1 LEQCGSNALAES
13 KETPMSTSRR
23 DLIKTLAA
31 LPLVRFPG
39 VDPELILYNGLVDTV
54 RPENPQA
61 TAIAVRDGRIL
72 AVGADREV
80 LALAG
85 RHTRRSDLARRRVL
99 PGFNDAHAHPWWG
112 GLDQLKKVAC
122 DKTSIDQILAALRA
136 RAAETPPGQW
146 VQGFLYD
153 DGKTP
158 RPLTRADLDA
168 AVPDHPV
175 IVTHRGGHT
184 AYVNSLALTQA
195 GATATTPD
203 PPGGRFEHGADGQ
216 LNGRV
221 ADQAMLAVVE
231 KIPKDLTREDH
242 QRAVALISKLYAS
255 YGVTSACEA
264 DTTPD
269 GLQGYQDAR
278 DSGELLYRAYC
289 LMDVAY
295 LDRYIAAG
303 LHTGFGDSMVRIGG
317 IKQYADGSISERT
330 AWLAEPYIGI
340 ENYFGVESGTRESLY
355 ANSRKAWLAGFQLA
369 THANGERA
377 IDRMLGVYEQLLR
390 ETPRRDPRFRLEHCT
405 VVTPEL
411 IARMR
416 AVGAIPIP
424 FAGYVNF
431 HGDVMH
437 FYGDERTKRM
447 FAYRSFID
455 AGLRPPAA
463 SDYTASPPSPMLW
476 LYSMTTRRDPT
487 GHVWGETQRITLPE
501 AVRSAT
507 LDGAYASFEEHDKGT
522 IESGKLA
529 DLVVLKEDPFALGA
543 EHWQGIK
550 VERTMLGGRWVY
562 ES

>member
-1 LEQCGSNALAES
+1 MPLAS
-13 KETPMSTSRR
+13 LGR
-23 DLIKTLAA
+23 AA
-31 LPLVRFPG
+31 PDVILFNGRVYTVQPG
-39 VDPELILYNGLVDTV
+39 
-54 RPENPQA
+54 NPHA
-61 TAIAVRDGRIL
+61 TAIAIRDGRIL
-72 AVGADREV
+72 AVGADREI

-85 RHTRRSDLARRRVL
+85 KQTRRVDLARRRVL
-99 PGFNDAHAHPWWG
+99 PGFNDAHAHPWLG
-112 GLDQLKKVAC
+112 GVAQIKNVAC
-122 DKTSIDQILAALRA
+122 DKTSIEEILTALRA

-146 VQGFLYD
+146 VRGYLYD

-158 RPLTRADLDA
+158 RPLARADLDA
-168 AVPDHPV
+168 AVPDHPA

-184 AYVNSLALTQA
+184 GYANSLALAQA
-195 GATATTPD
+195 GATAATPD
-203 PPGGRFEHGADGQ
+203 PPGGRFDHGADGE

-221 ADQAMLAVVE
+221 ADKAMEAVLD
-231 KIPKDLTREDH
+231 KIPDTLTREDH
-242 QRAVALISKLYAS
+242 RRGVALISKLYAS

-264 DTTPD
+264 DTTAD

-278 DSGELLYRAYC
+278 DSGELRYRAYC
-289 LMDVAY
+289 LMDVGY

-303 LHTGFGDSMVRIGG
+303 VHTGFGDSMVRIGG

-330 AWLAEPYIGI
+330 AWLAEPYVGI
-340 ENYFGVESGTRESLY
+340 PNYFGVESGTRESLY
-355 ANSRKAWLAGFQLA
+355 ENSRKAWLAGFQLA

-377 IDRMLGVYEQLLR
+377 IDRMLGVYEQLSKEL
-390 ETPRRDPRFRLEHCT
+390 PRRDPRFRLEHCT

-411 IARMR
+411 VARMR

-437 FYGDERTKRM
+437 FYGDDRTNRM
-447 FAYRSFID
+447 FAYRWFID
-455 AGLRPPAA
+455 AGLRPPTA

-487 GHVWGETQRITLPE
+487 GHVWGESQRITLPE
-501 AVRSAT
+501 AIRSAT
-507 LDGAYASFEEHDKGT
+507 LDGAYASFEEQDKGT
-522 IESGKLA
+522 IEPGKLA
-529 DLVVLKEDPFALGA
+529 DLVILKDDPFAVPA
-543 EHWQGIK
+543 HDWQGIK

>member
-1 LEQCGSNALAES
+1 
-13 KETPMSTSRR
+13 MSTRR
-23 DLIKTLAA
+23 DVIKTLAA
-31 LPLVRFPG
+31 LPLMRYPG
-39 VDPELILYNGLVDTV
+39 ADPDLILYNGLVYTV
-54 RPENPQA
+54 QPEYPAA
-61 TAIAVRDGRIL
+61 TAIAIRDGRIL
-72 AVGADREV
+72 AVGADRAI

-85 RHTRRSDLARRRVL
+85 GKTRRIDLARRRVV
-99 PGFNDAHAHPWWG
+99 PGFNDAHAHPWAG

-122 DKTSIDQILAALRA
+122 DKTSIEEILAALRT
-136 RAAETPPGQW
+136 RAAETPTGHW
-146 VQGFLYD
+146 VQGYLYD

-168 AVPDHPV
+168 AVPDHPAV
-175 IVTHRGGHT
+175 VTHRGGHT
-184 AYVNSLALTQA
+184 AYVNSLALMQA
-195 GATATTPD
+195 GATAATPD
-203 PPGGRFEHGADGQ
+203 PPGGRFEHGEDGQ

-221 ADQAMLAVVE
+221 ADKAMDAVLD
-231 KIPKDLTREDH
+231 KIPDDLTRADH
-242 QRAVALISKLYAS
+242 QRGIAVISKLYAS
-255 YGVTSACEA
+255 HGVTSACEA
-264 DTTPD
+264 DATPD

-278 DSGELLYRAYC
+278 ESGELLYRAYC
-289 LMDVAY
+289 HMDVAY

-330 AWLAEPYIGI
+330 AWLAESYVGI
-340 ENYFGVESGTRESLY
+340 PNYFGVESGTRESLY
-355 ANSRKAWLAGFQLA
+355 ENSRKAWLAGFQLA

-437 FYGDERTKRM
+437 FYGDERMKRM

-455 AGLRPPAA
+455 AGLRPPTA

-476 LYSMTTRRDPT
+476 LYSMTTRRDPA
-487 GHVWGETQRITLPE
+487 GHVWGETQRISLPE
-501 AVRSAT
+501 ALRSAT
-507 LDGAYASFEEHDKGT
+507 LDGAYASFEERDKGS
-522 IESGKLA
+522 IEPGKLA
-529 DLVVLKEDPFALGA
+529 DLVVLEKDPFAVPA
-543 EHWQGIK
+543 EHWQDIK

>member
-1 LEQCGSNALAES
+1 MNTG
-13 KETPMSTSRR
+13 RR
-23 DLIKTLAA
+23 DMLKTLAA
-31 LPLVRFPG
+31 LPLMRLPG
-39 VDPELILYNGLVDTV
+39 ADPDLILYNGLVYTV
-54 RPENPQA
+54 HPENSQA
-61 TAIAVRDGRIL
+61 RAIAIRDGRIL
-72 AVGADREV
+72 AVGADRDV

-85 RHTRRSDLARRRVL
+85 KTTRRVDLARRRVL
-99 PGFNDAHAHPWWG
+99 PGFNDAHAHPWAG

-122 DKTSIDQILAALRA
+122 DKTSIDEILAALRE
-136 RAAETPPGQW
+136 RAVATPPGRW
-146 VQGFLYD
+146 VQGYLYD

-158 RPLTRADLDA
+158 RPLTRADLDT
-168 AVPDHPV
+168 AVPDHPA

-184 AYVNSLALTQA
+184 AYVNSLALTQV
-195 GATATTPD
+195 GATPTTPD

-221 ADQAMLAVVE
+221 ADKAMEAVLD
-231 KIPKDLTREDH
+231 KIPEELTRDDH
-242 QRAVALISKLYAS
+242 QRSIALISKLYAS

-264 DTTPD
+264 DATPD
-269 GLQGYQDAR
+269 GLRGYQDAR
-278 DSGELLYRAYC
+278 DSSELKFRAYC
-289 LMDVAY
+289 HMDVAY

-340 ENYFGVESGTRESLY
+340 PNYFGVESGTRESLY
-355 ANSRKAWLAGFQLA
+355 ESSRKAWLAGFQLA

-377 IDRMLGVYEQLLR
+377 IDRMLGVYEQLLD
-390 ETPRRDPRFRLEHCT
+390 EAPRRDPRFRLEHCT

-437 FYGDERTKRM
+437 FYGDERMKRM

-455 AGLRPPAA
+455 AGLRPPAS

-476 LYSMTTRRDPT
+476 LYSMTTRRDPA

-522 IESGKLA
+522 IEPGKLA
-529 DLVVLKEDPFALGA
+529 DLVVLKEDPFAVPA
-543 EHWQGIK
+543 EHWLDVK

>member
-1 LEQCGSNALAES
+1 
-13 KETPMSTSRR
+13 MSTNRR
-23 DLIKTLAA
+23 DVIKMLAA
-31 LPLVRFPG
+31 APLVSAAGTAP
-39 VDPELILYNGLVDTV
+39 DLILYNGLIYTV
-54 RPENPQA
+54 QPARPHA
-61 TAIAVRDGRIL
+61 SAVAIRDGRIV
-72 AVGADREV
+72 AVGDDREI

-85 RHTRRSDLARRRVL
+85 RNTQRTDLERRRVL
-99 PGFNDAHAHPWWG
+99 PGFIDAHAHPWLSG
-112 GLDQLKKVAC
+112 VEQLKKVAC
-122 DKTSIDQILAALRA
+122 DKSSIDEILALLRA
-136 RAAETPPGQW
+136 RAAQTPPGRW
-146 VQGFLYD
+146 VLGFLYD

-184 AYVNSLALTQA
+184 GYVNSLALQQ
-195 GATATTPD
+195 GGVTATTPN
-203 PPGGRFEHGADGQ
+203 PPGGRFEHGADGE

-221 ADQAMLAVVE
+221 ADSAMSIILA
-231 KIPKDLTREDH
+231 KIPDELTRDDH
-242 QRAVALISKLYAS
+242 RRGIALASKLYSS

-264 DTTPD
+264 DASPA

-278 DSGELLYRAYC
+278 ESGELTYRAYC
-289 LMDVAY
+289 HMDVDY

-303 LHTGFGDSMVRIGG
+303 LHSGFGDDMVRIGA

-330 AWLAEPYIGI
+330 AWLAEPYIDI
-340 ENYFGVESGTRESLY
+340 PDYYGVESGTRASLY
-355 ANSRKAWLAGFQLA
+355 ENSRKAWLAGFRLG

-377 IDRMLGVYEQLLR
+377 IERMLGIYEQLQR

-424 FAGYVNF
+424 FSGYVNF

-437 FYGDERTKRM
+437 FYGDERLQRM

-455 AGLRPPAA
+455 AGLRPPTS

-487 GHVWGETQRITLPE
+487 GHVWGANQRITLPE
-501 AVRSAT
+501 AVRAAT
-507 LDGAYASFEEHDKGT
+507 LDGAYASFEEHDKGS
-522 IESGKLA
+522 IEPGKAA
-529 DLVVLKEDPFALGA
+529 DFAVLQRDPFVEPA
-543 EHWQGIK
+543 EHWLDIK
-550 VERTMLGGRWVY
+550 VQRTMLGGRWVY

>member
-1 LEQCGSNALAES
+1 VRV
-13 KETPMSTSRR
+13 TRR
-23 DLIKTLAA
+23 HMIKTLAA
-31 LPLVRFPG
+31 LPLVHLSRP
-39 VDPELILYNGLVDTV
+39 DPDVILYNGSVYTV
-54 RPENPQA
+54 QPANPEA
-61 TAIAVRDGRIL
+61 TAVPIRDGRIL
-72 AVGADREV
+72 AVGGDREV

-85 RHTRRSDLARRRVL
+85 KNTRRIDLARRRVL
-99 PGFNDAHAHPWWG
+99 PGFNDAHAHPWGG

-122 DKTSIDQILAALRA
+122 DKSSIEEILAALRV
-136 RAAETPPGQW
+136 RAAATPPGHW

-153 DGKTP
+153 DGKTA
-158 RPLTRADLDA
+158 RPLVRADLDA

-184 AYVNSLALTQA
+184 AYVNSLAFSKA
-195 GATATTPD
+195 GVTGTTPD
-203 PPGGRFEHGADGQ
+203 PPGGRFEHGTDGQ

-221 ADQAMLAVVE
+221 ADKAMEAVLDKVPNE
-231 KIPKDLTREDH
+231 LTRDDH
-242 QRAVALISKLYAS
+242 RRAIALIAKLYAR

-264 DTTPD
+264 DATPD
-269 GLQGYQDAR
+269 ALQGYQDAR

-289 LMDVAY
+289 HMDVAY

-330 AWLAEPYIGI
+330 AWLAEAYIGI
-340 ENYFGVESGTRESLY
+340 PDYFGVESGSRDSLY
-355 ANSRKAWLAGFQLA
+355 LNSRKAWLAGFQLA

-377 IDRMLGVYEQLLR
+377 IDRMLGVYEQLLH
-390 ETPRRDPRFRLEHCT
+390 EAPRRDPRFRLEHCT
-405 VVTPEL
+405 VVTPKL

-416 AVGAIPIP
+416 ALGAIPIP
-424 FAGYVNF
+424 FAGYVHF

-437 FYGDERTKRM
+437 FYGDERLKRM

-455 AGLRPPAA
+455 AGLRPPTS

-487 GHVWGETQRITLPE
+487 GHVWGEGQRITLPE
-501 AVRSAT
+501 SIRCAT

-522 IESGKLA
+522 IEPGKLA
-529 DLVVLKEDPFALGA
+529 DLVVLKDDPFVQPA
-543 EHWQGIK
+543 ERWLDIL

>member
-1 LEQCGSNALAES
+1 LAG
-13 KETPMSTSRR
+13 KNSRR
-23 DLIKTLAA
+23 I
-31 LPLVRFPG
+31 
-39 VDPELILYNGLVDTV
+39 
-54 RPENPQA
+54 
-61 TAIAVRDGRIL
+61 
-72 AVGADREV
+72 
-80 LALAG
+80 
-85 RHTRRSDLARRRVL
+85 DLARRRVL
-99 PGFNDAHAHPWWG
+99 PGFTDAHAHPWAG

-122 DKTSIDQILAALRA
+122 DKTSIDEILAALRA
-136 RAAETPPGQW
+136 RAAATPQGHW

-184 AYVNSLALTQA
+184 AYVNSRALGLAGVTA
-195 GATATTPD
+195 ATPN

-221 ADQAMLAVVE
+221 ADKAMGAVLE
-231 KIPKDLTREDH
+231 KIPDELTRDDH
-242 QRAVALISKLYAS
+242 RRGIALISKLYAS

-278 DSGELLYRAYC
+278 ESGELLYRAYC
-289 LMDVAY
+289 HMDVAY

-340 ENYFGVESGTRESLY
+340 DNYFGVESGTRESLY
-355 ANSRKAWLAGFQLA
+355 ENSRKAWQAGFQLC

-377 IDRMLGVYEQLLR
+377 IDRMLGVYEQLQR
-390 ETPRRDPRFRLEHCT
+390 EAPRRDPRFRLEHCT

-411 IARMR
+411 VARMR

-437 FYGDERTKRM
+437 FYGDERLQRM

-455 AGLRPPAA
+455 AGLRPPTA
-463 SDYTASPPSPMLW
+463 SDYTASPPAPMLW
-476 LYSMTTRRDPT
+476 LYSMTTRRDPS
-487 GHVWGETQRITLPE
+487 GHVWGATQRITLPE

-507 LDGAYASFEEHDKGT
+507 LDGAYASFEEHDKGS
-522 IESGKLA
+522 IEPGKLA
-529 DLVVLKEDPFALGA
+529 DLVVLQEDPFAVSA
-543 EHWQGIK
+543 EHWLDIK

>member
-1 LEQCGSNALAES
+1 MRTN
-13 KETPMSTSRR
+13 RR
-23 DLIKTLAA
+23 DVMKTLAA
-31 LPLVRFPG
+31 LPLMRLSAA
-39 VDPELILYNGLVDTV
+39 DPDVVLHNGLVYTV
-54 RPENPQA
+54 NPAAPEA
-61 TAIAVRDGRIL
+61 TAVAIRDGRIL

-85 RHTRRSDLARRRVL
+85 KNTRRVDLAHRRVL
-99 PGFNDAHAHPWWG
+99 PGFNDAHAHPWQG
-112 GLDQLKKVAC
+112 GVAQLKNVAC
-122 DKTSIDQILAALRA
+122 DKVSIDEILAALRA
-136 RAAETPPGQW
+136 RAAETPPGRW

-158 RPLTRADLDA
+158 RVLTRADLDA

-175 IVTHRGGHT
+175 IVAHRGGHT
-184 AYVNSLALTQA
+184 AYANSLAFARA
-195 GATATTPD
+195 GVTATTPD
-203 PPGGRFEHGADGQ
+203 PPGGRFEHAADGQ
-216 LNGRV
+216 LTGRV
-221 ADQAMLAVVE
+221 ADKAMEAVLG
-231 KIPKDLTREDH
+231 KIPDELTREDH
-242 QRAVALISKLYAS
+242 KRGIALISKLYAS
-255 YGVTSACEA
+255 HGVTSACEA
-264 DTTPD
+264 DAAPD

-278 DSGELLYRAYC
+278 DADELLYRAYC
-289 LMDVAY
+289 LMDVGY

-303 LHTGFGDSMVRIGG
+303 VHTGFGDSMVRIGG
-317 IKQYADGSISERT
+317 IKQFADGSISERT
-330 AWLAEPYIGI
+330 AWLAEPYVGI
-340 ENYFGVESGTRESLY
+340 PGYFGVESGTRESLY
-355 ANSRKAWLAGFQLA
+355 ENSRKAWLAGFQLA

-390 ETPRRDPRFRLEHCT
+390 EAPRRDPRFRLEHCT
-405 VVTPEL
+405 VVTPQL
-411 IARMR
+411 IARIR
-416 AVGAIPIP
+416 AVGAIPVP

-437 FYGDERTKRM
+437 FYGDERTQRM

-455 AGLRPPAA
+455 AGLRPPTA

-487 GHVWGETQRITLPE
+487 GHVWGATQRIALSE

-522 IESGKLA
+522 IEPGKLA
-529 DLVVLKEDPFALGA
+529 DLVVLQDDPFAVPA
-543 EHWQGIK
+543 ERWLDIK

>member
-1 LEQCGSNALAES
+1 
-13 KETPMSTSRR
+13 MSTTRR
-23 DLIKTLAA
+23 DMIKTLAA
-31 LPLVRFPG
+31 LPLVRFAG
-39 VDPELILYNGLVDTV
+39 ADPELILYNGLVYTV
-54 RPENPQA
+54 RPGGAEA
-61 TAIAVRDGRIL
+61 TAIAIRDGRIL
-72 AVGADREV
+72 AVGTDRQI
-80 LALAG
+80 LAMAG
-85 RHTRRSDLARRRVL
+85 RNSRRMDLARRRVL
-99 PGFNDAHAHPWWG
+99 PGFNDAHAHPWAG

-122 DKTSIDQILAALRA
+122 DKTSIDEILAALRA
-136 RAAETPPGQW
+136 RAAATPQGQW
-146 VQGFLYD
+146 IQGFLYD

-168 AVPDHPV
+168 AVPDRPV
-175 IVTHRGGHT
+175 IVAHRGGHT
-184 AYVNSLALTQA
+184 AYVNSRALAIV
-195 GATATTPD
+195 GATATTPN
-203 PPGGRFEHGADGQ
+203 PAGGRFEHGADGQ

-221 ADQAMLAVVE
+221 ADKAMEAVME
-231 KIPKDLTREDH
+231 KIPDELTREDH
-242 QRAVALISKLYAS
+242 RRGIALISKLYAS

-278 DSGELLYRAYC
+278 ESGELLYRAYC
-289 LMDVAY
+289 HMDVSY

-340 ENYFGVESGTRESLY
+340 DNYFGVESGTRESLY
-355 ANSRKAWLAGFQLA
+355 ENSRKAWQAGFQLC

-377 IDRMLGVYEQLLR
+377 IDRMLGVYEQLQS
-390 ETPRRDPRFRLEHCT
+390 EAPRRDPRFRLEHCT

-411 IARMR
+411 VARMR
-416 AVGAIPIP
+416 ALGAIPIP

-437 FYGDERTKRM
+437 FYGDERLQRM

-455 AGLRPPAA
+455 AGLRPPTA

-487 GHVWGETQRITLPE
+487 GHTWGATQRITLPE

-522 IESGKLA
+522 IEPGKLA
-529 DLVVLKEDPFALGA
+529 DLVVLEDDPFSAPA
-543 EHWQGIK
+543 EHWLDSK